1 MGDPRHGTASTTGP
15 SRRDRDRWPDRPA
28 GGRTRGAGPA
38 RAGGRPVPDRAGDV
52 NGADVGFTGV
62 AASLILIL
70 IAVALSLRE
79 HLGLGRSILW
89 ASTRA
94 LAQMLVIGAG
104 LGLVL
109 ADGAPI
115 ALSWL
120 WVVAMVLIG
129 AVTVASRVKEVP
141 GTLVIAL
148 ASLGVAQFVS
158 LFVIF
163 AFGILPLEPRTL
175 VPGAGMIMGN
185 AIGATVLAARR
196 TFTEVS
202 EHRDQVEVRLSLG
215 EPATVALRPHLT
227 EALRTS
233 ITPQVEQTKIVGI
246 VALPGTMTGL
256 LLAGVDPIDA
266 VLAQTAVMFLILG
279 SVAITCVLVG
289 RGVARRL
296 VTRDHRLVPVD
307 P

>member
-1 MGDPRHGTASTTGP
+1 MNT
-15 SRRDRDRWPDRPA
+15 
-28 GGRTRGAGPA
+28 
-38 RAGGRPVPDRAGDV
+38 
-52 NGADVGFTGV
+52 ADVGITGV

-70 IAVALSLRE
+70 IAVGLSLRE

-89 ASTRA
+89 ASARA

-115 ALSWL
+115 VLSWL
-120 WVVAMVLIG
+120 WVLAMVVIG

-158 LFVIF
+158 LFVVF

-175 VPGAGMIMGN
+175 VPAAGMIMGN

-215 EPATVALRPHLT
+215 APAAEALRPHLT

-246 VALPGTMTGL
+246 IALPGTMTGL

-266 VLAQTAVMFLILG
+266 VLAQTVVMFLILG
-279 SVAITCVLVG
+279 SVVITCVLVG

-296 VTRDHRLVPVD
+296 VTSDHRLVTID

>member
-1 MGDPRHGTASTTGP
+1 M
-15 SRRDRDRWPDRPA
+15 
-28 GGRTRGAGPA
+28 
-38 RAGGRPVPDRAGDV
+38 

-94 LAQMLVIGAG
+94 LAQMLVIGIG
-104 LGLVL
+104 LGLIL

-215 EPATVALRPHLT
+215 APAALALRPHLT

-266 VLAQTAVMFLILG
+266 VLAQTVVMFLILG
-279 SVAITCVLVG
+279 SVVITCVLVG

-296 VTRDHRLVPVD
+296 VTSDHRLVPVD
-307 P
+307 PSEG